1 MARRLFLIDG
11 HSHIMR
17 AHWSKAPDLTAPS
30 GEPTKATFVFTAM
43 VLDLARRNPDAYLA
57 VAMDRPEGPTRRL
70 AAFAEYKAGRDRM
83 PEVLVP
89 QIARIRSILDLAG
102 IPVLT
107 CAGEEADDV
116 IATVVDRCE
125 DLKVDVRILSRDK
138 DLFQLLGPG
147 IAIYDLQ
154 DDTIIDAER
163 LKALKGFTPEQALE
177 IQTLSGDP
185 VDNVPGIPT
194 VGPKKALDLIARYGT
209 ADAVVAHADELTPKL
224 KDHVRAFAPS
234 VPLTRTLVT
243 LRRDC
248 PLDFDLE
255 ACRIAGF
262 SLARLA
268 PVFAELRFAKLL
280 PLLGAETASPAAPAA
295 PAAARERET
304 AAAYRFTTAIT
315 DDELRG
321 LAASLRRAG
330 AFAVDTETTSL
341 RPRDARLAGISFAW
355 EPSGGVY
362 VPLLARDG
370 RTASID
376 AVKEILGPVLAD
388 PSLATCGQN
397 IKYDLQTLRGAGME
411 LAGIAFDT
419 MVASYLIDAERRSH
433 GLDALAAELLNYE
446 CIPFTSIIGSG
457 AAQIPITEAD
467 PARLAVYGAE
477 DANVTFR
484 LWRAMAPRIRAE
496 GFAPLF
502 DDVEMPLCR
511 VLADMEWEGV
521 KIDTRVLGAISVEL
535 GAELDALRRR
545 ILDCA
550 GVDFNIDSPKQL
562 GEVLFDRLGLP
573 VVKRT
578 KSARSTDAEVLA
590 ALAPSHPLPKLVL
603 EYRELAKLKNTY
615 VDVLPDLVSPRT
627 GRLHPSYH
635 QAVAATG
642 RLSSSDPNIQN
653 IPVRT
658 PEGRRIRTAFV
669 PERPGDVLIA
679 ADYSQIELRILA
691 HYSGDPAMRA
701 AFDAGED
708 IHRWVAS
715 AIWGLPLDQVPP
727 DLRSRAKAVNFGIIY
742 GQTAFGLARA
752 LGIPRS
758 EAATFIAAYK
768 EKFKGIAAFVE
779 RAVAEARGAGA
790 VRTILGRRRPI
801 LFIDSRN
808 RTMREQAERLA
819 VNTIIQGSAADLIK
833 VAMVRLHRRIREE
846 RLPARLIIQVHDELI
861 FEAPQREAPGLCEV
875 IAAEMRGAIP
885 LSVPV
890 GVDIAS
896 GANWSEC
903 KP

>member
-1 MARRLFLIDG
+1 MPRTLYLIDG

-17 AHWSKAPDLTAPS
+17 AHWSRAPDLTAPS
-30 GEPTKATFVFTAM
+30 GEPTKATFVFSAM
-43 VLDLARRNPDAYLA
+43 LLDLARAHPDAYVA

-89 QIARIRSILDLAG
+89 QIARIRSILELAG

-116 IATVVDRCE
+116 IATVVDRCRE
-125 DLKVDVRILSRDK
+125 LDVAVRILSRDK

-147 IAIYDLQ
+147 VELYDPQ
-154 DDTIIDAER
+154 DDTVIDAER
-163 LKALKGFTPEQALE
+163 LQALKGFTPAQAIE

-185 VDNVPGIPT
+185 VDNVPGIPG
-194 VGPKKALDLIARYGT
+194 VGPKKALDLVARYGT
-209 ADAVVAHADELTPKL
+209 AEAVVAHAGELTPKL
-224 KDHVRAFAPS
+224 GDRVRAFAPS
-234 VPLTRTLVT
+234 LSMTRALVT

-248 PLDFDLE
+248 PIEFDIE
-255 ACRIAGF
+255 ACRIGGF
-262 SLARLA
+262 SLGRLA
-268 PVFAELRFAKLL
+268 PVFQELRFAKLL
-280 PLLGAETASPAAPAA
+280 PMLGGEPAPPAA
-295 PAAARERET
+295 PAAARGRET
-304 AAAYRFTTAIT
+304 AADYRFTTAVS
-315 DDELRG
+315 DGELRD
-321 LAASLRRAG
+321 LAAALGRARE
-330 AFAVDTETTSL
+330 FAVDTETTSL

-355 EPSGGVY
+355 EPSGAVY

-370 RTASID
+370 RTASLD
-376 AVKEILGPVLAD
+376 AVREILGPLLAD
-388 PSLATCGQN
+388 PGIAKCGQN
-397 IKYDLQTLRGAGME
+397 IKYDIQTLRGAGME
-411 LAGIAFDT
+411 LAGIVFDT
-419 MVASYLIDAERRSH
+419 MVASYLLDAERRSH
-433 GLDALAAELLNYE
+433 GLDALAAELLAYE
-446 CIPFTSIIGSG
+446 CIPFSSIIGSG
-457 AAQIPITEAD
+457 GAEVPITEAD

-484 LWRAMAPRIRAE
+484 LWRAMAPRIRTE
-496 GFAPLF
+496 GFGPLF

-521 KIDTRVLGAISVEL
+521 KIDAAVLGAISVEL
-535 GAELDALRRR
+535 AAGLDSLRRR
-545 ILDCA
+545 ITDEA
-550 GVDFNIDSPKQL
+550 GIEFNVDSPKQL

-615 VDVLPDLVSPRT
+615 VDVLPELVSPAT

-635 QAVAATG
+635 QTVAATG

-658 PEGRRIRTAFV
+658 PEGKRIRTAFV
-669 PERPGDVLIA
+669 PGRPGDVLIA
-679 ADYSQIELRILA
+679 ADYSQIELRVLA

-715 AIWGLPLDQVPP
+715 AVWGLPLAEVPSH
-727 DLRSRAKAVNFGIIY
+727 LRSRAKAVNFGIIY

-758 EAATFIAAYK
+758 EAAAFIAAYK

-801 LFIDSRN
+801 AFIDSRN
-808 RTMREQAERLA
+808 RAMREQAERLA

-833 VAMVRLHRRIREE
+833 VAMVRLARRIREE

-861 FEAPQREAPGLCEV
+861 FEAPERAAAELREV
-875 IAAEMRGAIP
+875 IAAEMRDAIP
-885 LSVPV
+885 LSVPLS
-890 GVDIAS
+890 VDIAS
-896 GANWSEC
+896 GPNWSEC